1 MRFAARVFV
10 LVLLAAAAAGD
21 VSAQSKTR
29 KPAAKP
35 KAAPALK
42 AEPAKLTCPAQLG
55 TGLKTRRVFC
65 DVLTGRT
72 TDGAVAVEMPART
85 GPATLLFDLHNR
97 QTYSEQQV
105 RAGKAF
111 ADYVSTVAV
120 VGPDGALLGRAAA
133 QASFRTAADLFDR
146 VGGGAGPGGM
156 KAVAPVGAEPVRVEV
171 PAGVARVFVL
181 GERLVVE
188 TLDGRDAFTAAGRPV
203 AIVSNVRV
211 EYRPVPPKPARK
223 STTRKRTP

>member
-1 MRFAARVFV
+1 MRCVTWVIALA
-10 LVLLAAAAAGD
+10 LLAASAGE
-21 VSAQSKTR
+21 VPAQSAKR
-29 KPAAKP
+29 KPAPKP

-42 AEPAKLTCPAQLG
+42 TEPAKLTCPSQLG
-55 TGLKTRRVFC
+55 TGVKTQRVFC

-72 TDGAVAVEMPART
+72 IEGAVAVEMPART
-85 GPATLLFDLHNR
+85 GAATLLFDLHNR

-111 ADYVSTVAV
+111 ADYVTTVAV

-133 QASFRTAADLFDR
+133 QASFRTAGDLFDR

-156 KAVAPVGAEPVRVEV
+156 KAVAPVGAEPVRVGIPPAV
-171 PAGVARVFVL
+171 PRVFVL

-188 TLDGRDAFTAAGRPV
+188 TLDGRDTFTAQGRPV

-211 EYRPVPPKPARK
+211 EYQPVPPKPAKK
-223 STTRKRTP
+223 STTKKRK